1 MPTHPIKPQ
10 HHLCPACGHRIVQA
24 QTSTGVHVA
33 LDTGLRAYALVLNAD
48 NTTYR
53 AESSHCYP
61 VHSCRG
67 TKDAPDA

>member
-1 MPTHPIKPQ
+1 MPKPPTEPQ
-10 HHLCPACGHRIVQA
+10 HQLCTVCGHRIVTA
-24 QTSTGVHVA
+24 MTAAGVRVA

-61 VHSCRG
+61 VHACRG
-67 TKDAPDA
+67 TEHAS

>member
-1 MPTHPIKPQ
+1 MPPKATEPQ
-10 HHLCPACGHRIVQA
+10 HQLCSACGHLIVQA
-24 QTSTGVHVA
+24 QTRDGRRVA

-61 VHSCRG
+61 VHACRG
-67 TKDAPDA
+67 KED

>member
-1 MPTHPIKPQ
+1 MPKPPTEPQ
-10 HHLCPACGHRIVQA
+10 HQLCTVCGHRIVTA
-24 QTSTGVHVA
+24 TTPAGRRVA

-48 NTTYR
+48 NATYR

-67 TKDAPDA
+67 AKDR

>member
-1 MPTHPIKPQ
+1 MPPRPTDPH
-10 HHLCPACGHRIVQA
+10 HHLCAACGHRVVTA
-24 QTSTGVHVA
+24 TTRDGRRVA

-61 VHSCRG
+61 VHACPG
-67 TKDAPDA
+67 KKETV